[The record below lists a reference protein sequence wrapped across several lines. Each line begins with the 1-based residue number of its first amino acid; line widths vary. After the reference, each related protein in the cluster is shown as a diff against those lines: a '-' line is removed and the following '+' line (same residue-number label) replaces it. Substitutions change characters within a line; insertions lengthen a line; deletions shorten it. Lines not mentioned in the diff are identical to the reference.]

1 MWCRAGVTVRD
12 VLLVACL
19 AAKIHGGQDAIDKVS
34 SAAPSSI
41 PPPFPRGA
49 TRSFVHW
56 PRGPDAAEGAQFNS
70 PV

>member
-41 PPPFPRGA
+41 PSTTIPPRGH
-49 TRSFVHW
+49 SFVRSLV
-56 PRGPDAAEGAQFNS
+56 PRP
-70 PV
+70 